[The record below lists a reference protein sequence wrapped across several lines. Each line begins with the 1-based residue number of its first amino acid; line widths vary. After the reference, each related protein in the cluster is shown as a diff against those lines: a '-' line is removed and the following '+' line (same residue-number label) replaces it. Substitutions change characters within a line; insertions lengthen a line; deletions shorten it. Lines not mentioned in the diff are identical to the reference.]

1 MAGKRDEVTIA
12 EVAEA
17 LNISKTTVSRAI
29 SGKGRVSEATRA
41 RVFDYIGKGR
51 QDAAA
56 PLRTA
61 QQGPTNNLALV
72 IPKHFMRLDLPFLR
86 KCMGGVWNMAAQ
98 RGYDLLLCYAGET
111 DVGQLER
118 QLESHKVDGVIL
130 SRTMLHDECVQ
141 TLQRHNVPFV
151 AIGRVDD
158 SMAAAVLQELRARH
172 IKVPEQVKLASFYD
186 SELLT
191 SSTPQISAAQFD
203 GERLGAT
210 ACRMLLDILAGK
222 QIALRQMQGYQVILR
237 ESTK

>member
-86 KCMGGVWNMAAQ
+86 KCMGGRNRCWPAGTPAGIPQGGWRDFVPYDAA
-98 RGYDLLLCYAGET
+98 R
-111 DVGQLER
+111 
-118 QLESHKVDGVIL
+118 
-130 SRTMLHDECVQ
+130 
-141 TLQRHNVPFV
+141 
-151 AIGRVDD
+151 
-158 SMAAAVLQELRARH
+158 
-172 IKVPEQVKLASFYD
+172 
-186 SELLT
+186 
-191 SSTPQISAAQFD
+191 
-203 GERLGAT
+203 
-210 ACRMLLDILAGK
+210 
-222 QIALRQMQGYQVILR
+222 
-237 ESTK
+237 

>member
-86 KCMGGVWNMAAQ
+86 KCMGGVWNMAA
-98 RGYDLLLCYAGET
+98 
-111 DVGQLER
+111 
-118 QLESHKVDGVIL
+118 
-130 SRTMLHDECVQ
+130 
-141 TLQRHNVPFV
+141 
-151 AIGRVDD
+151 
-158 SMAAAVLQELRARH
+158 AVLQELRARH

>member
-118 QLESHKVDGVIL
+118 QLESHKVDGVICPV
-130 SRTMLHDECVQ
+130 RCCTM
-141 TLQRHNVPFV
+141 NVCRLCSATTCLLWPL
-151 AIGRVDD
+151 
-158 SMAAAVLQELRARH
+158 AAWMTIRWPRW
-172 IKVPEQVKLASFYD
+172 I
-186 SELLT
+186 T
-191 SSTPQISAAQFD
+191 T
-203 GERLGAT
+203 R
-210 ACRMLLDILAGK
+210 
-222 QIALRQMQGYQVILR
+222 
-237 ESTK
+237 